1 MTLRAKLLISFITLG
16 AIPLMAVGWMSGR
29 RNLQAVQDLIAG
41 ETRLVADRVS
51 EEVGSRYEIIFGEL
65 LFLAE
70 NAETLRLYGEDPIR
84 GFDQHREPPESFLST
99 LWGSLES
106 GYRWVQFRDRDGQ
119 NVFRLSAAARQGE
132 GSPMD
137 SPDSFQDD
145 PSRPS
150 RISAQFQISS
160 DILSADGNR
169 VLGSVSAAVTYASV
183 LPATMADRGFGEDGV
198 VGLLDMGTG
207 RVLHYSQ
214 RQFLHQ
220 PLTQVIPL
228 GRIELEE
235 SLRRRTPLEFSR
247 DEQEWIGSLS
257 PVRNTSWAVLSASP
271 IEGFAGPFL
280 DAARSNLLLVICIT
294 AIAAAAFLAFTL
306 RTTRSLTELSN
317 AALRVS
323 GGHLQPELPPEGKDE
338 VGVLSKTFRT
348 MLGRIESMIRQVE
361 ESRQLAAVGEFS
373 AQIAHEIR
381 NPLTA
386 IRMSLQG
393 LHRKLGRTE
402 HGPSLEIALR
412 ETDRLDRVA
421 KGVLSLGRRPEGK
434 MVRLPVSSLASGAVQ
449 VLASE
454 MRANRVECTL
464 RDEASGTYVEADDEA
479 VRGAIINLLRNSMEA
494 MKDGG
499 KIEILLDAADRD
511 SVGIHIR
518 DDGAGIPVEMSEK
531 IFDPFVTTKERGNGF
546 GLPLALRA
554 VEASGGSLVHL
565 KSSQTRG
572 AHFMIVLPTVPAE
585 TPAKDAGGEG

>member
-1 MTLRAKLLISFITLG
+1 
-16 AIPLMAVGWMSGR
+16 
-29 RNLQAVQDLIAG
+29 
-41 ETRLVADRVS
+41 
-51 EEVGSRYEIIFGEL
+51 
-65 LFLAE
+65 
-70 NAETLRLYGEDPIR
+70 
-84 GFDQHREPPESFLST
+84 
-99 LWGSLES
+99 
-106 GYRWVQFRDRDGQ
+106 
-119 NVFRLSAAARQGE
+119 
-132 GSPMD
+132 
-137 SPDSFQDD
+137 
-145 PSRPS
+145 
-150 RISAQFQISS
+150 
-160 DILSADGNR
+160 
-169 VLGSVSAAVTYASV
+169 
-183 LPATMADRGFGEDGV
+183 
-198 VGLLDMGTG
+198 
-207 RVLHYSQ
+207 
-214 RQFLHQ
+214 
-220 PLTQVIPL
+220 
-228 GRIELEE
+228 
-235 SLRRRTPLEFSR
+235 
-247 DEQEWIGSLS
+247 
-257 PVRNTSWAVLSASP
+257 
-271 IEGFAGPFL
+271 
-280 DAARSNLLLVICIT
+280 
-294 AIAAAAFLAFTL
+294 
-306 RTTRSLTELSN
+306 
-317 AALRVS
+317 VS

-454 MRANRVECTL
+454 MRANLVECTL

-518 DDGAGIPVEMSEK
+518 DDGAGIPVEMSS
-531 IFDPFVTTKERGNGF
+531 PPR
-546 GLPLALRA
+546 R
-554 VEASGGSLVHL
+554 
-565 KSSQTRG
+565 
-572 AHFMIVLPTVPAE
+572 
-585 TPAKDAGGEG
+585 EGMVSDFR